1 MVYTSLAVRAA
12 AYLAL
17 LCSVVTLAIVA
28 ANAPPPRV
36 TGGGVVPTPD
46 ALAIRRDADRVPVR
60 PSGFVGARITSTANQ
75 TSTGD
80 ALVFDKIGWDF
91 GGWFSPDEPTRLT
104 FPMYGI
110 CEVRVQLT
118 VLGTLYHGA
127 PASDVLVTIRRD
139 GDPSAFVAG
148 VRHSDS
154 DPQVAGMVNAATTD
168 WFEAGE
174 YVEVFVTPGLLIE
187 SNWPGRANVSP
198 VLSVTC

>member
-1 MVYTSLAVRAA
+1 MAQNSLPVRLA

-17 LCSVVTLAIVA
+17 LCSVVTLTLVA
-28 ANAPPPRV
+28 TNIPDRPV
-36 TGGGVVPTPD
+36 VGGGVVPAPD
-46 ALAIRRDADRVPVR
+46 EQAIARDASRVPVR
-60 PSGFVGARITSTANQ
+60 PDGFTGARITSTVNQ
-75 TSTGD
+75 TSTDGP
-80 ALVFDKIGWDF
+80 LIFDKATWDF

-104 FPMYGI
+104 FPEDGI
-110 CEVRVQLT
+110 CEVRAQLT

-127 PASDVLVTIRRD
+127 PADDVLVTIRRD

-154 DPQVAGMVNAATTD
+154 DPSVAGMVNAATTD

-174 YVEVFVTPGLLIE
+174 YLEVYVTPGLFIE

-198 VLSVTC
+198 VLTVTC